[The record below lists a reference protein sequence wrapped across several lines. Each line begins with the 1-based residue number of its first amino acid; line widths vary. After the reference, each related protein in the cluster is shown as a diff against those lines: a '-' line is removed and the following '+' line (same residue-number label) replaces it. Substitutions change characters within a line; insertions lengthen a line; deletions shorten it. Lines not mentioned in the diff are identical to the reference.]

1 MKIIIALIFLFPAIV
16 FGDNTSG
23 NKTKDE
29 FCKNLNRQASNEMI
43 LFNKVHYDFLEQRI
57 YDLPLSDIENNI
69 QFLSDRINT
78 IKNIYEIYPKICK

>member
-43 LFNKVHYDFLEQRI
+43 LFNKLNQ
-57 YDLPLSDIENNI
+57 
-69 QFLSDRINT
+69 Q
-78 IKNIYEIYPKICK
+78 